1 MVLLH
6 DGSFEGLMTSIYK
19 SYYSSIKPE
28 KIFIVDDY
36 VNTLLDETKM
46 VFNDSVLASKVVE
59 GITKKLGKEVL
70 RHIFYVYYSEDV
82 EASNVILNFLKI
94 AFKSNKDILNFR
106 AHKDVGP
113 FLDLYNSVARESH
126 RMLGLIRFVE
136 LKSGILLSQ
145 FETDYNLLAILSA
158 HFFQRLTKEK
168 WILHDVK
175 RGLAS
180 VCRGDNWEIVELEFE
195 GEISISE
202 NENFYQNLWKTYYE
216 NIAIIERIN
225 PKLQMQ
231 MMPKKYWKYLVE
243 KNDVLQS

>member
-6 DGSFEGLMTSIYK
+6 DGSFEGLMTAIYN
-19 SYYSSIKPE
+19 SYYSIDKPE
-28 KIFIVDDY
+28 KIYITEDY
-36 VNTLLDETKM
+36 IDTLFEETKM
-46 VFNDSVLASKVVE
+46 VFNDSILAAKVVK
-59 GITKKLGKEVL
+59 GITDKLGQEVL
-70 RHIFYVYYSEDV
+70 RHIFYVHYSENI
-82 EASNVILNFLKI
+82 EASNVILNFLKV
-94 AFKSNKDILNFR
+94 AFKSNKSVLDFR

-136 LKSGILLSQ
+136 LESGVLLSQ
-145 FETDYNLLAILSA
+145 FETDYNLLAILSS
-158 HFFQRLTKEK
+158 HFFKRLTNEK

-175 RGLAS
+175 RGIAS
-180 VCRGDNWEIVELEFE
+180 VCKGDNWEIVELEFE
-195 GEISISE
+195 GKISISE
-202 NENFYQNLWKTYYE
+202 NENLYQNLWKKYYE
-216 NIAIIERIN
+216 NIAIVERTN